1 MKMSYAVAAIAATAT
16 VMLGACSENT
26 DTSTTTAES
35 PPASAS
41 TVDGTTTVAK
51 GEGVALVGA
60 SGLGNQT
67 LSVSADELDGKVTGE
82 FLISDNLIRIDC
94 ADTDLDGIVILGGEA
109 TEGPDVT
116 SGDLIAL
123 IIREGDP
130 DSVSLYGNDAAAK
143 SCRQL
148 IDSIPDGS
156 LDDDSNFVD
165 VEDGYDIV
173 TN

>member
-35 PPASAS
+35 PPASGS

-123 IIREGDP
+123 IIKEGDP